1 MLKKACLAIIKENN
15 VLEYIKD
22 KKIEGLEIQNYSN
35 LDLKNKDIVYLLS
48 SDDFK
53 KVLEI
58 KEKCKKENISF
69 IEIDETD
76 SEVIYETIKSIC
88 NIINE
93 KNIINVD
100 IEDLCLDENHKIK
113 SKLLK
118 VDKWLKEDINK
129 ILEEKDVKNSRN
141 LHINL
146 TSDIDD
152 HYLKFEMLTN
162 YVFSNLSK
170 NVENITFS
178 CDFDDIDYTKI
189 LFIIS

>member
-35 LDLKNKDIVYLLS
+35 LDLKNEDIVYLLS

-100 IEDLCLDENHKIK
+100 IEDLCLDENYKIK

-129 ILEEKDVKNSRN
+129 ILE
-141 LHINL
+141 
-146 TSDIDD
+146 
-152 HYLKFEMLTN
+152 
-162 YVFSNLSK
+162 
-170 NVENITFS
+170 
-178 CDFDDIDYTKI
+178 
-189 LFIIS
+189 